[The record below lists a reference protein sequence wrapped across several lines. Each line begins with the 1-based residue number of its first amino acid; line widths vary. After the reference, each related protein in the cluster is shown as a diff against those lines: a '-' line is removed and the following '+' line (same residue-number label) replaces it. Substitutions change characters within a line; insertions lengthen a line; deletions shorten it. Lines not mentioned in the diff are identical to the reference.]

1 MKIHKLWIVC
11 IIVRSII
18 AYLPQ
23 IYKNNKNI
31 NSKIISVNN
40 YLILFMGLGFLY
52 KAIFGSNDETQLAK
66 VFWHE
71 TRIVHAV
78 LFILASINFYKYN
91 ISSPLLF
98 CSVLFSIGYRYTRGD
113 FN

>member
-31 NSKIISVNN
+31 NSKIISVNK
-40 YLILFMGLGFLY
+40 YLILFIGLGFLY
-52 KAIFGSNDETQLAK
+52 KAIFGSNDETQIAK
-66 VFWHE
+66 VFWHK
-71 TRIVHAV
+71 TRIIHAI
-78 LFILASINFYKYN
+78 LFILSYINFYNYDN
-91 ISSPLLF
+91 CSLILF
-98 CSVLFSIGYRYTRGD
+98 SSVLFSVFYRYTRGD